1 MAVRSSDG
9 LPPVKNTGRKT
20 GDARDLAANEVGLGS
35 GSDVNPG
42 EKHQG
47 RKTGAARDLAKGRKS
62 SLNGKSAGGEKHHMQ
77 PTGKA
82 RDLAAKRV
90 AEWRRQT

>member
-20 GDARDLAANEVGLGS
+20 GDARDLAAKEVGLGS

-42 EKHQG
+42 EKHHP
-47 RKTGAARDLAKGRKS
+47 
-62 SLNGKSAGGEKHHMQ
+62 EKK
-77 PTGKA
+77 GKA